1 MSPGARIYNLF
12 PLLVGS
18 VEDWKEHL
26 PRVAAMEFDWVF
38 LNPFH
43 YPGFSGSLY
52 AVKDYYRLH
61 PMFQGASQAPA
72 DELLRDFLDRAE
84 EHGLRVMMDLVINH
98 TAKDSVL
105 VEEHPEWFAREEDGS
120 IRSPRAV
127 DPDDPSNVTVWGDLA
142 EIDYDNPEVRE
153 EVVGYW
159 CELVRHY
166 AALGFHG
173 FRCDAAYQVP
183 AEVWAAVISA
193 AREVDPGARFFAETL
208 GCTLEQVA
216 ALSAAGFDYL
226 FNSSK
231 WWDFREGW
239 LLEQYESFRRI
250 APSVSFPESHD
261 TERVGA
267 EANETVARLRYL
279 FAAFFSTGVMM
290 PVGYEFGFCRRLDV
304 VRTRPEDWEEPQYD
318 ISDFIR
324 ETNRMK
330 SECALL
336 NQEGPQEMI
345 SGRDSPVTVLL
356 RRSESGGGVAVGL
369 VNHDPWSAHSFPAV
383 RIVQAAG
390 TYGLSEITPYS
401 EHSPLRGD
409 VHLNPQEMRVF
420 YAEGG

>member
-1 MSPGARIYNLF
+1 MDSGARIYNLF

-61 PMFQGASQAPA
+61 PMFQGDSGAPA
-72 DELLRDFLDRAE
+72 DELLADFVREAGE
-84 EHGLRVMMDLVINH
+84 NELRVMMDLVINH
-98 TAKDSVL
+98 TAQDSLL

-153 EVVGYW
+153 GVVGYW
-159 CELVRHY
+159 RELVRHY
-166 AALGFHG
+166 ASLGFRG

-183 AEVWAAVISA
+183 ADVWAAVIA
-193 AREVDPGARFFAETL
+193 EARAVDPAVEFFAETL
-208 GCTLEQVA
+208 GCTREQVE
-216 ALSAAGFDYL
+216 ALREAGFDYL

-250 APSVSFPESHD
+250 APSVAFPESHD
-261 TERVGA
+261 TGRVGA

-290 PVGYEFGFCRRLDV
+290 PFGYEYGFREQPHV
-304 VRTRPEDWEEPQYD
+304 VKSTPEDREEPQYD
-318 ISDFIR
+318 LSEFVR

-330 SECALL
+330 AECPPL
-336 NQEGPQEMI
+336 NEEGPQEMI
-345 SGRDSPVTVLL
+345 SGRDSPVTVLI

-369 VNHDPWSAHSFPAV
+369 VNHDPWSAHSFPAG
-383 RIVQAAG
+383 RLVQATG
-390 TYGLSEITPYS
+390 TYGLSEVTPYS
-401 EHSPLRGD
+401 EHAPLRGD

-420 YAEGG
+420 YARG

>member
-61 PMFQGASQAPA
+61 PMFQGASEAPA
-72 DELLRDFLDRAE
+72 DELLAGFVREAGE
-84 EHGLRVMMDLVINH
+84 NELRVMMDLVINH
-98 TAKDSVL
+98 TAKDSLL

-142 EIDYDNPEVRE
+142 EIDYDNPKVRE
-153 EVVGYW
+153 GVVDYW
-159 CELVRHY
+159 RELVRHY
-166 AALGFHG
+166 ASLGFRG

-183 AEVWAAVISA
+183 ADVWAAVIA
-193 AREVDPGARFFAETL
+193 EARAVDPAVEFFAETL
-208 GCTLEQVA
+208 GCTREQIE
-216 ALSAAGFDYL
+216 ALREAGFDYL

-250 APSVSFPESHD
+250 APSVAFPESHD
-261 TERVGA
+261 TGRVGA

-279 FAAFFSTGVMM
+279 FAAFFSAGVMM
-290 PVGYEFGFCRRLDV
+290 PLGYEYGFCKQPHV
-304 VRTRPEDWEEPQYD
+304 VKSTPQDWEEPQYD
-318 ISDFIR
+318 LSEFVR

-330 SECALL
+330 AECPPL
-336 NQEGPQEMI
+336 NEEGPQEMI
-345 SGRDSPVTVLL
+345 SGWDSPVTVLL

-369 VNHDPWSAHSFPAV
+369 VNHDPWGAHSFPAG
-383 RIVQAAG
+383 RLVQATG

-401 EHSPLRGD
+401 EHAPLRGD

-420 YAEGG
+420 YARG